1 MMPNEKLVYHAIAGG
16 YEPLFT
22 PNVGPQTEAFNC
34 QADITGYGGA
44 AGGGK
49 SMLVTGLAMTS
60 HKRSLIIR
68 QLKTSTNKFIQDI
81 AKAKGNRDGYSSQ
94 GSTWNF
100 TGPDAIPRVIEFAG
114 LENPGDEEK
123 QQGIDYDL
131 KCYDEVTQMREW
143 QVRYTMGWVRSD
155 DDKQR
160 TRVLMTFNPP
170 TTAEG
175 RWVIKFFAPWLDP
188 KHPNPAKDG
197 ELRYFATKGDNPD
210 YEVADNRPFV
220 WQGAT
225 LDRPDGDGTWIP
237 NYDYDP
243 ADYGDD
249 KQILIIKP
257 KSRTFITARVTDN
270 PYYVKSG
277 YISQL
282 QQLPEPLR
290 SQMLRGD
297 FAAGVEDAAF
307 QVIPTAWIEAAMERW
322 YEPQNA
328 GEMTSMGVDA
338 ARGGNMGSTMGAV
351 GKDKMV
357 ISRRHGPWFAP
368 LVSIKGVDTNSGAL
382 TAAHVIRFRRDDAPV
397 HFDVVGVGTSGYDYL
412 TDMAV
417 HVIAINGAAGSLGTD
432 KSGIL
437 SMYNL
442 RAELYWAMRMALD
455 PENPNPIYLPDDAEL
470 LADLSAPTYK
480 VTSRG
485 ILMEPKEE
493 LAKRL
498 QRSPDKGDAV
508 VMANIYTPKRKVV
521 VGPLAA
527 AADALQ
533 DYEKQRFRELEK

>member
-1 MMPNEKLVYHAIAGG
+1 
-16 YEPLFT
+16 
-22 PNVGPQTEAFNC
+22 
-34 QADITGYGGA
+34 
-44 AGGGK
+44 
-49 SMLVTGLAMTS
+49 
-60 HKRSLIIR
+60 
-68 QLKTSTNKFIQDI
+68 
-81 AKAKGNRDGYSSQ
+81 
-94 GSTWNF
+94 
-100 TGPDAIPRVIEFAG
+100 
-114 LENPGDEEK
+114 
-123 QQGIDYDL
+123 
-131 KCYDEVTQMREW
+131 MREW

-210 YEVADNRPFV
+210 FEVPDARPFV
-220 WQGAT
+220 WQGAS
-225 LDRPDGDGTWIP
+225 LDRPDGDGSWVP
-237 NYDYDP
+237 VYDYDP
-243 ADYGDD
+243 ADYADD

-307 QVIPTAWIEAAMERW
+307 QVIPTAWVEAAMERW

-328 GEMTSMGVDA
+328 GSMDAMGVDA

-357 ISRRHGPWFAP
+357 IARRHGPWFAP
-368 LVSIKGVDTNSGAL
+368 LVAIKGVDTNSGAL

-397 HFDVVGVGTSGYDYL
+397 HLDVVGIGTSGFDYL
-412 TDMAV
+412 TDNAV
-417 HVIAINGAAGSLGTD
+417 HVIGINGAAASQATD

-455 PENPNPIYLPDDAEL
+455 PDNPNPIYLPDDAEL
-470 LADLSAPTYK
+470 LADLCAPTYK
-480 VTSRG
+480 VTPRG

-508 VMANIYTPKRKVV
+508 VMANITTPKRKVV

-527 AADALQ
+527 AANALN
-533 DYEKQRFRELEK
+533 DYERQRFRELEK